1 MEYEYSFKISTL
13 DEYLNIIKE
22 KYKYVNS
29 YDEKRIIYRKKDII
43 GRITYRNNCMYLDFK
58 ENKISSND
66 LIIRKESKSIKIDNL
81 DNCENIL
88 NFLGFVKD
96 NSIFRKRTIYEGD
109 NIKFEIDEYYEP
121 EVAFV
126 LSFEGKKEVCDKV
139 YKSFL
144 KLNRKYK
151 K

>member
-1 MEYEYSFKISTL
+1 MEYEYSFKISKL

-96 NSIFRKRTIYEGD
+96 NSIYRKRTIYEGD
-109 NIKFEIDEYYEP
+109 NIKFEIDEYY
-121 EVAFV
+121 
-126 LSFEGKKEVCDKV
+126 D
-139 YKSFL
+139 L
-144 KLNRKYK
+144 KLHLYLVLKEK
-151 K
+151 KKFVIKFIKVF

>member
-1 MEYEYSFKISTL
+1 MEYEYSFKISKL

-66 LIIRKESKSIKIDNL
+66 LIVRKESKSIKIDNL

-126 LSFEGKKEVCDKV
+126 LSFEGKKEVCDKE